1 MRHIKYILLIFIFP
15 LSIAAQ
21 PKVTM
26 TMEECI
32 RLASQQSLEAFLAK
46 NTYLV
51 SYWDNRSYKASKL
64 PSLDL
69 ESTPFSFYNGIT
81 QNWDSE
87 DDIYVTSQTK
97 RLQSSAELQLNQ
109 QITLTGGTLSLTTGN
124 SLLNNYVTE
133 PTYTSDVVS
142 IKYTQKLNGYN
153 SFRWESKI
161 NPLEFESAKKAYIE
175 EREDIAIQAI
185 QKFFDLAQAQITL
198 DISER
203 NLDNAE
209 ELYKIGTGRFE
220 VGTITQDEL
229 LSLELDLYNSQL
241 AKVKAEQNLVRKRTS
256 LNIFLNIDRNTII
269 ECIIPE
275 DISPI
280 EIPVSKALEK
290 AIENSPTVKNLDI
303 NLLKSEQNLSQVK
316 ANNRF
321 SSTLNLSYGLNG
333 NNEDFVSSYDNLGD
347 KQSAN
352 LSFNIPII
360 DWGEGKGNVSVAQAQ
375 LEAQKISKQKALIQF
390 EENVTNTTLEFNLQK
405 RQVENS
411 AKADTIAQKGYQISY
426 EIFKLGKLDVIKLN
440 QARTSQVQARED
452 YISALKSYWVY
463 WYTIRQLTL
472 YDFENDVA
480 LTEDF
485 DALINK

>member
-198 DISER
+198 DISQR

-275 DISPI
+275 EISPI

-303 NLLKSEQNLSQVK
+303 KLLKSEQNLSQVK

>member
-275 DISPI
+275 EISPI

-303 NLLKSEQNLSQVK
+303 KLLKSEQNLSQVK